1 MNEGKRIRVK
11 VRTIYATY
19 TGDLFIPAKRK
30 RLSDVINEPD
40 PIFINLTHVEMD
52 GSPDRIKHCS
62 LNKYLIESI
71 IDLNEEESSQPI
83 RKEQRKQS
91 FP

>member
-1 MNEGKRIRVK
+1 MNEGKKVRVE

-19 TGDLFIPAKRK
+19 KGDLFIPAKRN

-40 PIFINLTHVEMD
+40 PIFINLTHVETS
-52 GSPDRIKHCS
+52 GSQEKIEHLA

-71 IDLNEEESSQPI
+71 RNLE
-83 RKEQRKQS
+83 K
-91 FP
+91 